1 MNPLNP
7 INPPTAEPNSS
18 PTSPSAPADG
28 APQGPRPVIV
38 GVDGSDGARL
48 ALRWA
53 AYLATLL
60 HAPLEAVIAWEPV
73 AYWAPDGAASALV
86 DRVDRS
92 VLENRLA
99 EEVDRAFGDSPPAGL
114 VQRVAIGGAVATL
127 VEAGSEAALVVV
139 GSRGLDGFTG
149 LLLGST
155 SSAVALH
162 APCPVLV
169 VHGTADP
176 LSAGDDNPLAKV
188 VVGVD
193 GSSVGDSALRTAW
206 ALAEA
211 AGGAVEAVIAW
222 QNEPD
227 WVHYRGEAREPW
239 TAERFAEQTADTA
252 IARALGADGAGG
264 RVRRVTA
271 HGAPGKVLVD
281 ASADAQ
287 LLVVGSRGHGGFVGM
302 LLGSVSRA
310 CMRHAQCPVLI
321 VHAAAPGREL
331 AGRAP

>member
-1 MNPLNP
+1 MNPL
-7 INPPTAEPNSS
+7 TGQPNSQ
-18 PTSPSAPADG
+18 PSEHADNT
-28 APQGPRPVIV
+28 PQGPRPVIV
-38 GVDGSDGARL
+38 GVDGSDGGRS

-53 AYLATLL
+53 AYLASLL
-60 HAPLEAVIAWEPV
+60 DAPLEALIAWEPI
-73 AYWAPDGAASALV
+73 AYWAPDGAASALM

-99 EEVDRAFGDSPPAGL
+99 EEVEKVFGDQPPAGL

-127 VEAGSEAALVVV
+127 VEAGRDAALVVV

-176 LSAGDDNPLAKV
+176 LAPTNTNPLAKV

-193 GSSVGDSALRTAW
+193 GSSSADGALRLAH
-206 ALAEA
+206 ALATR
-211 AGGAVEAVIAW
+211 AGGTVEAVIAW

-227 WVHYRGEAREPW
+227 WVHYRGEGGPGREPW
-239 TAERFAEQTADTA
+239 TAELFAGQTVDKA
-252 IARALGADGAGG
+252 ITRALGADARG
-264 RVRRVTA
+264 VRGVPV
-271 HGAPGKVLVD
+271 HGAPGKVLVE
-281 ASADAQ
+281 ASGDAQ
-287 LLVVGSRGHGGFVGM
+287 LLVVGSRGHGGFTGM

-310 CMRHAQCPVLI
+310 CMRHAECPVLV
-321 VHAAAPGREL
+321 VHASASGR
-331 AGRAP
+331 